1 MRRQGILLLLI
12 LGCVSRLATGG
23 VWWVRVPRGVYR
35 IACTKDCK
43 IRSRPED
50 FLGTAWWL
58 SSRGHPTVCLGLPC
72 KVWINRLSAS
82 RRYLRLLTPLA
93 MRSLMMEV
101 DDYHDWLFE
110 LYKLV
115 CTRLANLEKNKP
127 TRTCAKILKV
137 RTYTLLLFSKR
148 NLVAIKPFMSRVGE
162 VVITD
167 G

>member
-1 MRRQGILLLLI
+1 MRLTDSYRWCMVSPGASRGIPDSLHQ
-12 LGCVSRLATGG
+12 RLCPFIPT
-23 VWWVRVPRGVYR
+23 RG
-35 IACTKDCK
+35 
-43 IRSRPED
+43 
-50 FLGTAWWL
+50 FLGTVWWL

-82 RRYLRLLTPLA
+82 HRYLRLLTPLA

-101 DDYHDWLFE
+101 DEYYVWLIV
-110 LYKLV
+110 LYNLV
-115 CTRLANLEKNKP
+115 CTRWQILVKIKP

-137 RTYTLLLFSKR
+137 KTYSLLLFSKR
-148 NLVAIKPFMSRVGE
+148 NSVAKKPFMSRVGE